1 MYTKKIT
8 NYTYKSTF
16 LEIVVRYFS
25 LFLFT
30 WLFLKFL
37 ATESHFF
44 QQSELDPRMSD
55 AAKFWEINGVKFNAE
70 ATTLHLDV
78 CV

>member
-1 MYTKKIT
+1 MYYKKRTKKQYIFLYFYLHFAISQVFGNRIT
-8 NYTYKSTF
+8 FF
-16 LEIVVRYFS
+16 L
-25 LFLFT
+25 
-30 WLFLKFL
+30 
-37 ATESHFF
+37 

-55 AAKFWEINGVKFNAE
+55 AAEFWEINGVKFNAE